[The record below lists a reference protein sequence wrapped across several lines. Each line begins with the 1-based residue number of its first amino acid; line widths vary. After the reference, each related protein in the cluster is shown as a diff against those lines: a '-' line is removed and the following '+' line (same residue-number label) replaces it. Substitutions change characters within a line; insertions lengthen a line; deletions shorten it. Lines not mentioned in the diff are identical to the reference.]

1 MIQRRKTIKQLR
13 SERDMTQLQLAFHT
27 GLSLSTL
34 SEIEAGKRAPRLDTM
49 RKIAGALGVDFRDI
63 AWDAADMGDPDAED
77 SL

>member
-1 MIQRRKTIKQLR
+1 
-13 SERDMTQLQLAFHT
+13 MTQLQLAFQT

-34 SEIEAGKRAPRLDTM
+34 YEIEAGKRAPRLDTM

-63 AWDAADMGDPDAED
+63 AWDAADMANPDAGE